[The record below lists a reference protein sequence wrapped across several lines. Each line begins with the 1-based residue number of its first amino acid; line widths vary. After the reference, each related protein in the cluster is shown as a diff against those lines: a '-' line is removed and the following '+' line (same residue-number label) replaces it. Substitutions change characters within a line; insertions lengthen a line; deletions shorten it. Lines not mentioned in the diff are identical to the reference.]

1 MQIHARVTLLLS
13 IAAVALGSG
22 CSDSLRPTTANFAE
36 HLDSLYFATVSDS
49 SMNDNQRYSRI
60 FAIGLFEAAAAYGV
74 PAKHIT
80 VTTSNGPEQWLAFE
94 FVSVEN
100 QPNGRYSNALIATRD
115 ADIHAYLYAEY
126 LSDGSM
132 YFATLNTDD
141 TVRVGSSRRD
151 GTSSVSLTGSHPC
164 AAPLPLQNPSILL
177 SEPCV
182 TARFSTSA
190 SLEFDEPP
198 NPPQGYAH
206 FSFPATS
213 LDGERLIVP

>member
-1 MQIHARVTLLLS
+1 MRIHARVTLLIS
-13 IAAVALGSG
+13 IAAALLASG
-22 CSDSLRPTTANFAE
+22 CRDSTGPAKSAFAE
-36 HLDSLYFATVSDS
+36 HLDSLYFATASDS
-49 SMNDNQRYSRI
+49 SMNDNQRFSRI
-60 FAIGLFEAAAAYGV
+60 FAIGLFEVAAAYGV
-74 PAKHIT
+74 PAKHMT

-94 FVSVEN
+94 FVSVES
-100 QPNGRYSNALIATRD
+100 QPNGRYANALIATRD
-115 ADIHAYLYAEY
+115 EDIHSYLYAEY
-126 LSDGSM
+126 LPDGTL

-141 TVRVGSSRRD
+141 TVRTGSSRRD
-151 GTSSVSLTGSHPC
+151 GTSSVSLTGSHEC
-164 AAPLPLQNPSILL
+164 AAPLPLQNPTILL

-206 FSFPATS
+206 FSFPAIS